1 MIINQSLKLSA
12 LILAVALSSCAKKYV
27 PQTGDIAFQVSAN
40 SDFVKAITDVSAQDD
55 PIKFAHVGIVV
66 AGYND
71 SYMILEAV
79 PKGGVKLTSM
89 EEFLADAD
97 SINGAPGV
105 VIKRVNCEFPVDKA
119 VKKAFT
125 FIGQKYDWK
134 SLPDNGKMYCSE
146 LVYESFKDAEGHPLF
161 HSAPMNYYDAE
172 GNIPQYWIDLF
183 KKLGTDI
190 PQGIEGTSPQ
200 GMSQEESLTEVY
212 RYFR

>member
-1 MIINQSLKLSA
+1 MPTPSTVLQEWSSNESTANFLS
-12 LILAVALSSCAKKYV
+12 
-27 PQTGDIAFQVSAN
+27 
-40 SDFVKAITDVSAQDD
+40 
-55 PIKFAHVGIVV
+55 IK
-66 AGYND
+66 
-71 SYMILEAV
+71 
-79 PKGGVKLTSM
+79 P
-89 EEFLADAD
+89 
-97 SINGAPGV
+97 
-105 VIKRVNCEFPVDKA
+105 
-119 VKKAFT
+119 KKAFT
-125 FIGQKYDWK
+125 FIGQKYDWNF
-134 SLPDNGKMYCSE
+134 LPDNGKMYCSE